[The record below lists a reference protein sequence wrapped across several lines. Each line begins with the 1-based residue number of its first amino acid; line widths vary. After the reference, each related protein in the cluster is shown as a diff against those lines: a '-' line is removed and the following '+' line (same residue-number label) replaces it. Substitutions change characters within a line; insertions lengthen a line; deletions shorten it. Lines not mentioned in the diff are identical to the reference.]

1 MTQVNNIVNIVKP
14 VKLGMLVN
22 RVKLVSL
29 VVIAKIPGAFC
40 GIGER
45 KKSNICFNF
54 SSFDH
59 QWQHQY
65 SRLDPINS
73 GAPKWRLSFEYS
85 RNMKVTKYSDGRAP
99 RGGGRIIEEFTISN
113 ELK

>member
-45 KKSNICFNF
+45 KKRNICFNLSTF
-54 SSFDH
+54 EKGNFPITSGSINI
-59 QWQHQY
+59 QGLT
-65 SRLDPINS
+65 RLTVVLPN
-73 GAPKWRLSFEYS
+73 
-85 RNMKVTKYSDGRAP
+85 
-99 RGGGRIIEEFTISN
+99 GGFPLNTVGI
-113 ELK
+113 